1 MLTLII
7 LFAKIWLTLGFSIVA
22 AVVIFL
28 VWNRTR
34 ILRISRQKRELEI
47 EVTRR
52 TAEIEKQK
60 AEIEKQNSLLESEKE
75 KVEKLLYNILPNDT
89 IEELKTKGKATA
101 RHFRLASVMFTDFQ
115 GFTKISSKLRPK
127 ELVEALDTYFIKFDE
142 ITTKYNIQQIKT
154 IGDSYM
160 CAGGLPIRNR
170 SNPIE
175 IILAAFEILDYV
187 EKLNAQKVLRN
198 EDPWNLR
205 IGIHSGEL
213 IAGVIGTKRFAYDIW
228 GDTVNIASALEHH
241 GETGKINI
249 SGNTYDLVND
259 FFECTYRGKIKTK
272 SPDDVEMY
280 FVHSIKADL
289 SENAEGIYPNAA
301 FREKLQSNLDRK
313 FNYKKAEMHI
323 VKLLKIKLPE
333 SLHYHGPHHTL
344 DVCNSVQ
351 RIAKAEGVGGE
362 DLFLL
367 LTAALMHDAGF
378 TVTYMNHEEKS
389 IELAKEILPQYGYSE
404 EQLKVIEGIIQATK
418 LPTQPKNLLE
428 EIMCDADLDYLGRD
442 DFYPI
447 AEGLKKEFM
456 AQGIVKGDKDFDA
469 LQIKFLS
476 AHSYYTVSTRALREG
491 EKQLRIQEIKKRF
504 ELYS

>member
-1 MLTLII
+1 
-7 LFAKIWLTLGFSIVA
+7 
-22 AVVIFL
+22 
-28 VWNRTR
+28 
-34 ILRISRQKRELEI
+34 
-47 EVTRR
+47 
-52 TAEIEKQK
+52 
-60 AEIEKQNSLLESEKE
+60 
-75 KVEKLLYNILPNDT
+75 
-89 IEELKTKGKATA
+89 
-101 RHFRLASVMFTDFQ
+101 
-115 GFTKISSKLRPK
+115 
-127 ELVEALDTYFIKFDE
+127 
-142 ITTKYNIQQIKT
+142 
-154 IGDSYM
+154 
-160 CAGGLPIRNR
+160 
-170 SNPIE
+170 
-175 IILAAFEILDYV
+175 
-187 EKLNAQKVLRN
+187 
-198 EDPWNLR
+198 
-205 IGIHSGEL
+205 
-213 IAGVIGTKRFAYDIW
+213 
-228 GDTVNIASALEHH
+228 VNIASALEHH
-241 GETGKINI
+241 GEAGKINI